1 MSERLES
8 MVAGRRRTQ
17 AVAGLRG
24 LARAAPVRPAPPV
37 TMIDVMH
44 EAASALP
51 GEEACD
57 LCGRGVP
64 DEHRHM
70 LDLEER
76 RIVCTCEGC
85 WALRSGDQQFAPVG
99 HRTLWLED
107 FDLPE
112 DVWASFGVP
121 IGLAFF
127 FHSSVTDCVVA
138 MYPSPAG
145 ATESE
150 LHFSDWRRVTE
161 INPVLDDL
169 EPDSEALIVNRM
181 ADTPLYAIAPIDRAY
196 ELVGL
201 IKMHWDGISGGVAV
215 EQAVARYFEQL
226 RAEGVPA

>member
-1 MSERLES
+1 VNERLET
-8 MVAGRRRTQ
+8 MINGRRQAQ

-24 LARAAPVRPAPPV
+24 LARAPAVRPAPDLTPLG
-37 TMIDVMH
+37 D
-44 EAASALP
+44 AP
-51 GEEACD
+51 EEACD
-57 LCGRGVP
+57 LCSRGLP
-64 DEHRHM
+64 TEHRHL

-76 RIVCTCEGC
+76 RIVCACESC
-85 WALRSGDQQFAPVG
+85 WALRAGEPQFAPVG

-112 DVWASFGVP
+112 DLWASFGVP

-127 FHSSVTDCVVA
+127 MYSTVTDCVVA

-150 LHFSDWRRVTE
+150 LHFSDWQRVKE
-161 INPVLDDL
+161 LNPVLADL

-181 ADTPLYAIAPIDRAY
+181 ADPPLFAIAPIDRAY

-201 IKMHWDGISGGVAV
+201 IKLRWDGISGGVAV
-215 EQAVARYFEQL
+215 EEAVAGYFAEL
-226 RAEGVPA
+226 RAAAVAA

>member
-1 MSERLES
+1 MNERLET
-8 MVAGRRRTQ
+8 MINGRRRGQ
-17 AVAGLRG
+17 AVAALRG
-24 LARAAPVRPAPPV
+24 LARGPAVTAAPPLTMLDVTQQPA
-37 TMIDVMH
+37 T
-44 EAASALP
+44 ALP

-85 WALRSGDQQFAPVG
+85 WALRAGEAQFAPVG
-99 HRTLWLED
+99 HRTVWLED
-107 FDLPE
+107 FDLPD

-127 FHSSVTDCVVA
+127 MYSSVTSCVVA

-150 LHFSDWRRVTE
+150 LHFSDWRRLAAL
-161 INPVLDDL
+161 NPVLEGL
-169 EPDSEALIVNRM
+169 EPDSEALIVDRM
-181 ADTPLYAIAPIDRAY
+181 ADSHRFAIVPIDRAY

-201 IKMHWDGISGGVAV
+201 IKAHWDGISGGAAV
-215 EQAVARYFEQL
+215 EQAVARYFDGV
-226 RAEGVPA
+226 RAEALAA

>member
-8 MVAGRRRTQ
+8 MINDRRR
-17 AVAGLRG
+17 ARGVAGLRG
-24 LARAAPVRPAPPV
+24 LASGAAVAPAPPL

-44 EAASALP
+44 EAAQALP
-51 GEEACD
+51 GQEVCD
-57 LCGRGVP
+57 LCQRGVP

-85 WALRSGDQQFAPVG
+85 WALRAGEAQFAPVG
-99 HRTLWLED
+99 HRTIWLED
-107 FDLPE
+107 LVLPE

-127 FHSSVTDCVVA
+127 MFSSVTSCVVA

-150 LHFSDWRRVTE
+150 LHFSDWRRLTE
-161 INPVLDDL
+161 LNPVLDEL
-169 EPDSEALIVNRM
+169 EPDSEALIVNRL
-181 ADTPLYAIAPIDRAY
+181 ADPPLFAIVPIDRAY

-201 IKMHWDGISGGVAV
+201 IKLHWDGISGGAAV
-215 EQAVARYFEQL
+215 ETAVAGYFDGL
-226 RAEGVPA
+226 REAAAA